1 MSRIESGK
9 IILAKEPFSCKD
21 MIDDINAMIASQTK
35 LKHIHYQFINSVQN
49 DHFFRGDET
58 RIKQILLNL
67 LNNAIKFTADGGTVR
82 LQYEVLTVMNG
93 KGRIRFTVSDSGIGI
108 SKEFLKRIFEPF
120 TQEHDGT
127 ITEYQ
132 GSGLGLAI
140 ARNLARLM
148 DGDIAVESQIGQG
161 TIFETTLCLEIAEG
175 IT

>member
-1 MSRIESGK
+1 M
-9 IILAKEPFSCKD
+9 L
-21 MIDDINAMIASQTK
+21 
-35 LKHIHYQFINSVQN
+35 
-49 DHFFRGDET
+49 FRS
-58 RIKQILLNL
+58 
-67 LNNAIKFTADGGTVR
+67 
-82 LQYEVLTVMNG
+82 
-93 KGRIRFTVSDSGIGI
+93 RIRFTVSDFGIGI

-175 IT
+175 ITELESEEFCQKSNADFKGKVFLLCEDHPLNTMVATKLLEAKGAKIKIGRASCRERV

>member
-108 SKEFLKRIFEPF
+108 SKEFLKRIFEKVPRSDLL
-120 TQEHDGT
+120 QEMLPELVSMERAASLDSSFAQQRSRRSSRWNHP
-127 ITEYQ
+127 
-132 GSGLGLAI
+132 SG
-140 ARNLARLM
+140 RRPRR
-148 DGDIAVESQIGQG
+148 S
-161 TIFETTLCLEIAEG
+161 
-175 IT
+175 